1 MTGRQDL
8 FDESMRL
15 GHSAAW
21 DLQWDKAIEYYRKAL
36 AESPENPTALSSLAL
51 ALLETNQLEQALLAY
66 QRTAEASP
74 DDPVPVEKAAEIHES
89 MGHRDISMQ
98 QRELAAD
105 MYIRRK
111 DAGKAVDNW
120 TQIARLSPENL
131 SARSRLALTYERL
144 GRTKDSVHEYL
155 CVSSILQA
163 QGKTES
169 AKEALQRA
177 LTISPGDEQVNKC
190 LRSLQRNENL
200 PPPFPPRGA
209 TAPLR
214 MSKVQDIM
222 QTDVETT
229 TDADG
234 QFADPEAS
242 AQSEAMTIL
251 AGLLF
256 DESTDFDEGKER
268 TLDMSDISSGKTDP
282 DHRPIGRPSMLRF
295 LGTAIDLQTRGHK
308 DKAAK
313 EFATAIKKGLDHPAA
328 HYNLGLLLKETQEY
342 DEAKKH
348 LSAAIGH
355 PGLALGA
362 NLALGRI
369 ARMEQDVPEA
379 ARFLLQALRIAD
391 GMTVGE
397 DQSSQ
402 LNQFYDGILATQSD
416 GDEENLS
423 RIVES
428 TLDFLS
434 GPQWMQRLREA
445 RQQLEVGQTGSTV
458 VPIAEMLAVGSA
470 DKMLKALTRIDELA
484 EQGHYPSSMEEAMLA
499 IDYAPTYLALHNR
512 MANLQIK
519 AGRVDE
525 GFDKLSMIAE
535 THRIRGESSQA
546 SEMYLRILEHSPV
559 NVRARRELIELLT
572 QQDRIDEAM
581 EHYVELA
588 EIYRQMA
595 EIDTARDVL
604 SESLQLAQRSSVSR
618 EWPLK
623 VLHMLGDMA
632 LSRLDQRKA
641 LAVYQQVVELDPS
654 DDKARGHVIDL
665 NLRLGQEDEAALAL
679 DNYLEYLVQAERSGE
694 ALNLLED
701 MAREHPGKQAL
712 HSRLAEAYKAAG
724 RTADAIAQY
733 DALGEIQ
740 LDAGQVEEATRS
752 IQAILD
758 LDPPDVDGYVELL
771 KNLKAGK

>member
-1 MTGRQDL
+1 
-8 FDESMRL
+8 
-15 GHSAAW
+15 
-21 DLQWDKAIEYYRKAL
+21 
-36 AESPENPTALSSLAL
+36 
-51 ALLETNQLEQALLAY
+51 
-66 QRTAEASP
+66 
-74 DDPVPVEKAAEIHES
+74 
-89 MGHRDISMQ
+89 
-98 QRELAAD
+98 
-105 MYIRRK
+105 
-111 DAGKAVDNW
+111 
-120 TQIARLSPENL
+120 
-131 SARSRLALTYERL
+131 
-144 GRTKDSVHEYL
+144 
-155 CVSSILQA
+155 
-163 QGKTES
+163 
-169 AKEALQRA
+169 
-177 LTISPGDEQVNKC
+177 
-190 LRSLQRNENL
+190 
-200 PPPFPPRGA
+200 
-209 TAPLR
+209 
-214 MSKVQDIM
+214 
-222 QTDVETT
+222 
-229 TDADG
+229 
-234 QFADPEAS
+234 
-242 AQSEAMTIL
+242 
-251 AGLLF
+251 
-256 DESTDFDEGKER
+256 
-268 TLDMSDISSGKTDP
+268 
-282 DHRPIGRPSMLRF
+282 
-295 LGTAIDLQTRGHK
+295 
-308 DKAAK
+308 
-313 EFATAIKKGLDHPAA
+313 
-328 HYNLGLLLKETQEY
+328 
-342 DEAKKH
+342 
-348 LSAAIGH
+348 
-355 PGLALGA
+355 
-362 NLALGRI
+362 
-369 ARMEQDVPEA
+369 
-379 ARFLLQALRIAD
+379 
-391 GMTVGE
+391 
-397 DQSSQ
+397 
-402 LNQFYDGILATQSD
+402 
-416 GDEENLS
+416 
-423 RIVES
+423 
-428 TLDFLS
+428 
-434 GPQWMQRLREA
+434 
-445 RQQLEVGQTGSTV
+445 
-458 VPIAEMLAVGSA
+458 
-470 DKMLKALTRIDELA
+470 
-484 EQGHYPSSMEEAMLA
+484 MEEAMLA

-512 MANLQIK
+512 MANLQIQ

>member
-21 DLQWDKAIEYYRKAL
+21 DLEWDKAIEYYRKGL
-36 AESPENPTALSSLAL
+36 AEFPEDSTALSSLAL
-51 ALLETNQLEQALLAY
+51 ALLETKQLEEALLAY
-66 QRTAEASP
+66 QKAAAASP
-74 DDPVPVEKAAEIHES
+74 DDPIPVEKAAEIHED
-89 MGHRDISMQ
+89 MGHQDISIQ

-105 MYIRRK
+105 LYIRRK

-131 SARSRLALTYERL
+131 SARSRLALTFERL

-155 CVSSILQA
+155 SVSAILQA
-163 QGKTES
+163 QGKTNS

-177 LTISPGDEQVNKC
+177 LTISPGDEEVNQY
-190 LRSLQRNENL
+190 LRSLQKDEEL
-200 PPPFPPRGA
+200 PPPFLPRGA

-214 MSKVQDIM
+214 MSRIQDIM
-222 QTDVETT
+222 QTDDEPSE
-229 TDADG
+229 DG

-282 DHRPIGRPSMLRF
+282 KHKPIGRPAMFRF
-295 LGTAIDLQTRGHK
+295 LGAAIDLQTRGHK

-313 EFATAIKKGLDHPAA
+313 EFERAIEKGLDHPAA
-328 HYNLGLLLKETQEY
+328 HYNLGLLRKEMEEY
-342 DEAKKH
+342 EQAKKH
-348 LSAAIGH
+348 LNGAIGH

-369 ARMEQDVPEA
+369 ARMEENIPEA
-379 ARFLLQALRIAD
+379 VRFLLQALRIAD
-391 GMTVGE
+391 GLTVGE
-397 DQSSQ
+397 DKSSH
-402 LNQFYDGILATQSD
+402 LNQFYDGILASQED
-416 GDEENLS
+416 GDEEDLNK
-423 RIVES
+423 IVES
-428 TLDFLS
+428 TLEFLS

-445 RQQLEVGQTGSTV
+445 RQKLEVGQSGSTV
-458 VPIAEMLAVGSA
+458 VPIAEMLALGGP

-484 EQGHYPSSMEEAMLA
+484 EQGHFASSMEEAMLA

-512 MANLQIK
+512 MADLQIK
-519 AGRVDE
+519 AGRADD
-525 GFDKLSMIAE
+525 GYDKLAVIAE
-535 THRIRGESSQA
+535 TYRIRGETSQA
-546 SEMYLRILEHSPV
+546 SDMYLRILDHSPV
-559 NVRARRELIELLT
+559 NVEARRELIELFT

-581 EHYVELA
+581 EHFVELA

-595 EIDTARDVL
+595 EIDSAREVL
-604 SESLQLAQRSSVSR
+604 SEALQLANRSSVSR

-623 VLHMLGDMA
+623 ILHMLGDMN

-641 LAVYQQVVELDPS
+641 LAVYQQLIELDPG
-654 DDKARGHVIDL
+654 DDKAHAHVIDL
-665 NLRLGQEDEAALAL
+665 NLRLGQEDEAADAL
-679 DNYLEYLVQAERSGE
+679 DNYLEHLVQAGRSGD

-740 LDAGQVEEATRS
+740 LDAGQVEEASRN
-752 IQAILD
+752 IQAIID
-758 LDPPDVDGYVELL
+758 LDPPDVDSYKELL
-771 KNLKAGK
+771 KNLKAGR